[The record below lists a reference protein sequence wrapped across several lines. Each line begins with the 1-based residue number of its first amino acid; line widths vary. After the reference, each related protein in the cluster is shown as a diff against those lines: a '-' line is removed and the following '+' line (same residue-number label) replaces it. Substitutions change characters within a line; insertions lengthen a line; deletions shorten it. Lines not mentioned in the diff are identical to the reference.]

1 MYRGENNRTRS
12 PLLGSPSYVSWRT
25 DVNTRRKIF
34 LPFFLNLD
42 KVHLQENSL
51 TFDNNSATPLRRS

>member
-1 MYRGENNRTRS
+1 MEDGREHKAENFFN
-12 PLLGSPSYVSWRT
+12 
-25 DVNTRRKIF
+25 
-34 LPFFLNLD
+34 FFLNLD